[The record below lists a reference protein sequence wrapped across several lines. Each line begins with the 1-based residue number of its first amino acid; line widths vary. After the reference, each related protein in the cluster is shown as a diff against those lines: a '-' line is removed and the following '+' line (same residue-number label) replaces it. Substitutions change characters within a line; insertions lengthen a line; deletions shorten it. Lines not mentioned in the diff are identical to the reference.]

1 MTLSKDFLA
10 KVFWDVAMT
19 DHRIIL
25 SPPGKTVDGWIV
37 ESSFINC
44 HQFLDIYTS
53 SQTTVF
59 FCRHPRLKTPHLDPF
74 SSVISHDDSGGSPSQ
89 DDQVE
94 EGGGLWHKRRG
105 KIVRSDFIQTIQD
118 GGHWIHKEVE
128 RNSLAYWDG
137 QIGMWCPK
145 RYPKI
150 LQDEH
155 KEFVEITY
163 IATYIYIWYLS
174 WQLWLLY
181 LLIPG
186 GFLNQEETCW
196 VPWRWRLKGPP
207 ILYSFWCSRVVR
219 HMSSGLWR
227 VKSLRVLVVFTY
239 PSHPIPTLW

>member
-19 DHRIIL
+19 DHRNIL

-128 RNSLAYWDG
+128 RNSLAY
-137 QIGMWCPK
+137 
-145 RYPKI
+145 
-150 LQDEH
+150 
-155 KEFVEITY
+155 
-163 IATYIYIWYLS
+163 
-174 WQLWLLY
+174 
-181 LLIPG
+181 
-186 GFLNQEETCW
+186 
-196 VPWRWRLKGPP
+196 
-207 ILYSFWCSRVVR
+207 
-219 HMSSGLWR
+219 
-227 VKSLRVLVVFTY
+227 
-239 PSHPIPTLW
+239 